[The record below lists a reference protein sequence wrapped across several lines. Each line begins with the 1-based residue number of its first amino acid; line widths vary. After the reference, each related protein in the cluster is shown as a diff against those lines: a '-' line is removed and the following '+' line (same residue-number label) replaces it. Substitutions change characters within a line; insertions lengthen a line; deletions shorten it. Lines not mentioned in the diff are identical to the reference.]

1 MRKTISIVSL
11 FAILLVLPPII
22 MLILGW
28 QWAPENQFKSMKWL
42 LWLTDTAG
50 APYSIITSLALIGI
64 IVFRL
69 RAEKSI
75 VLKVVMI
82 VICALLLQQGTKTLL
97 KNHFQDPRPYVV
109 WLEEQYEVMHSDFYE
124 LTRSAR
130 AKLIKTVVKQHE
142 DIAKWQR
149 KHWQAETGYSFPSGH
164 MLFAAGWA
172 LLFIAFFWQKGYYGL
187 SIGLALWAEGIAFSR
202 MLLGMHWP
210 IDVITSVFISAVFA
224 ILAYGVFL
232 LLKRN
237 KKPVNLSSIE

>member
-1 MRKTISIVSL
+1 
-11 FAILLVLPPII
+11 
-22 MLILGW
+22 
-28 QWAPENQFKSMKWL
+28 
-42 LWLTDTAG
+42 
-50 APYSIITSLALIGI
+50 
-64 IVFRL
+64 
-69 RAEKSI
+69 
-75 VLKVVMI
+75 
-82 VICALLLQQGTKTLL
+82 
-97 KNHFQDPRPYVV
+97 
-109 WLEEQYEVMHSDFYE
+109 
-124 LTRSAR
+124 
-130 AKLIKTVVKQHE
+130 
-142 DIAKWQR
+142 
-149 KHWQAETGYSFPSGH
+149 